1 MKRTLLFTMTLMG
14 GCGAML
20 ALSNP
25 GDRTALAP
33 KLDVD
38 PTPPLR
44 SGPLGG
50 YAETVDKVSPS
61 VVSIF
66 TSREATQP
74 ERFGGGQVPPG
85 LFDSPLF
92 RDFFGDR
99 GIDPRQFEGRAPR
112 SLPDQKGL
120 GSGVILSPDGFIL
133 TNNHVVERA
142 SDIQVRLDGGEEYEA
157 EIVATDP
164 ASDLAVI
171 KVEASDLPAATIG
184 DSDVLKPGD
193 TVLAI
198 GSPFG
203 LNHTVT
209 HGIVSATGRDN
220 LNITGYEDF
229 IQTDASINPGN
240 SGGALVDNRG
250 RVVGINTAI
259 LSRTGGNVGIGFA
272 IPVNMAVEIASELI
286 DNGGVDRGYLGVT
299 LGPLS
304 RELSEALDVD
314 SKGVLVNEV
323 MPETPASEAGFKAG
337 DVIVA
342 VNGKPVEDVA
352 DVRRLVGREK
362 PGSDLTFKVSR
373 GPKKMTLEARIAKMP
388 SDRLAGSPAEASP
401 DAIEEGRL
409 AGVRLAALDESL
421 RQRIGLDATVEGVAV
436 LEVDP
441 GSDAA
446 GAGLEAGMVITEI
459 DRSLVTSP
467 KDAYARAG
475 AVEEGKP
482 TLLRVTDGRGYRFIA
497 IG

>member
-1 MKRTLLFTMTLMG
+1 MKNTLFFTLTLVG
-14 GCGAML
+14 GCGAMF
-20 ALSNP
+20 ALSEP
-25 GDRTALAP
+25 GSKTALSP
-33 KLDVD
+33 KLDID

-66 TSREATQP
+66 TSREAVRTALP
-74 ERFGGGQVPPG
+74 NREVPG
-85 LFDSPLF
+85 MFENPLF
-92 RDFFGDR
+92 REFFGER
-99 GIDPRQFEGRAPR
+99 GIDPRQFEQRQSPQR
-112 SLPDQKGL
+112 MPDQKGL

-142 SDIQVRLDGGEEYEA
+142 SDIQVRLNGGDEYEA

-171 KVEASDLPAATIG
+171 KVEAKDLPAATIG

-272 IPVNMAVEIASELI
+272 IPVNMAIDIAEDLI
-286 DNGGVDRGYLGVT
+286 SNGGVDRGYLGVT

-304 RELSEALDVD
+304 KELSNALDVD
-314 SKGVLVNEV
+314 SRGVLVNDV
-323 MPETPASEAGFKAG
+323 MPDTPAAKAGFQAG

-342 VNGKPVEDVA
+342 VNDSPVEDVA
-352 DVRRLVGREK
+352 DVRRLVGKEK
-362 PGSDLTFKVSR
+362 PGTEVTFDINR
-373 GPKKMTLEARIAKMP
+373 GRKAVTLEATIGKMP
-388 SDRLAGSPAEASP
+388 SELLAGGPAIGVEP
-401 DAIEEGRL
+401 ETIEEGAL
-409 AGVRLAALDESL
+409 AGVRLAALDDQV
-421 RQRIGLDATVEGVAV
+421 RQQLDLDEEVQGVVV
-436 LEVDP
+436 LDVDP
-441 GSDAA
+441 TSAA
-446 GAGLEAGMVITEI
+446 AEAGLESGMVITEI
-459 DRSLVTSP
+459 NRSAVDSP
-467 KDAYARAG
+467 KDAYAKAADRDEDKA
-475 AVEEGKP
+475 
-482 TLLRVTDGRGYRFIA
+482 TLLRVTNGKLQRFIA